1 MSATTSQPLR
11 YTFAAWLFVAVV
23 ALVIIG
29 GIIPHFPRWLVGV
42 IAWIACALLW
52 PRLSRTQVQ
61 IVLALV
67 VFGVA
72 GVAWGMASGK
82 TGLIERA
89 LAQNIPLVG
98 MLIAVSFLQLIST
111 TRSADD
117 KQLDTGRYALLRTL
131 VGVHLFGAVINFS
144 AVAIFADRL
153 ATRSRLTL
161 EQAMGLSQ
169 AFIIGALWS
178 PFYGAMAVALT
189 AAPGASITRLMG
201 MGIPLTVIALLLTW
215 LTLSSQRF
223 GRARD
228 FVGYPVHFEAL
239 WVPAALALGVLT
251 VHEIKPAWSV
261 LAVIAAMAPLITTVT
276 LLAREGRAVASL
288 HRLITVRLPEM
299 GGEMSLFLAAGALSA
314 GMAGMVA
321 ALDLGVPFAHFGGIE
336 ASIVLVVITLL
347 AWVGFHPVIMVSVV
361 GPWLAP
367 LNPDPNL
374 LAMTFLMTW
383 GVGLTGCPMSNTML
397 AMQGRYQAPFRE
409 LLHENR
415 VFSFKMT
422 LVCVAALNIYARI
435 APD

>member
-1 MSATTSQPLR
+1 VIR
-11 YTFAAWLFVAVV
+11 YTLAAWLFVAVV

-29 GIIPHFPRWLVGV
+29 EIVPFFPRWLTGI
-42 IAWIACALLW
+42 IAWSACALLW
-52 PRLSRTQVQ
+52 SRLSRTQVR

-67 VFGVA
+67 AFGAA
-72 GVAWGMASGK
+72 GVMWGMASGK
-82 TGLIERA
+82 TGLIQRA

-111 TRSADD
+111 TRGADGTR
-117 KQLDTGRYALLRTL
+117 LDTGRFALLRTL

-189 AAPGASITRLMG
+189 AAPGASISRLMG
-201 MGIPLTVIALLLTW
+201 MGIPLTVIALLLSW
-215 LTLSSQRF
+215 LTLSSRRF
-223 GRARD
+223 GHARG

-239 WVPAALALGVLT
+239 WVPAVLAIGVLT
-251 VHEIKPAWSV
+251 VHELKPAWSV
-261 LAVIAAMAPLITTVT
+261 LAVIAALAPLVTVAT
-276 LLAREGRAVASL
+276 LLVREGNRAAASL
-288 HRLITVRLPEM
+288 YRLITVRLPEM
-299 GGEMSLFLAAGALSA
+299 GGEMSLFLAAGVLSA
-314 GMAGMVA
+314 GMTGMIA
-321 ALDLGVPFAHFGGIE
+321 ALDLGVPFARFGGME
-336 ASIVLVVITLL
+336 ASVVLVVITLL

-367 LNPDPNL
+367 LDPNPNL

-383 GVGLTGCPMSNTML
+383 GIGLVGCPMSNTML

-409 LLHENR
+409 LLRENR
-415 VFSFKMT
+415 AFSLKMT
-422 LVCVAALNIYARI
+422 LLSVAALNLYARV
-435 APD
+435 AA